1 MSVRI
6 KEEKGVRG
14 GGQGGVKHGVL
25 KHEVIPASIKDESGR
40 NGFEG
45 FTGGHGFIKQEAM
58 PAKIE
63 NGVRGGGDTTDGLKS
78 VKQETAQAKGQ
89 RRSHPG
95 EEGAW
100 GHKKKKN
107 NNLSAKT
114 KAARRAQ
121 ASAGNG
127 QPQQHNIPFW
137 KLGKKTHAQRLRS
150 LAQWRRAGGQV
161 VEDEARIANVRRKE
175 QAGMNVSAKE
185 RSKAETSMR
194 RMIRAGIYTGW
205 DDTTPNV
212 EKLREAREGLPE
224 GTPGALK
231 SKAQLNRALLWAKNT
246 EPRAPV

>member
-1 MSVRI
+1 M
-6 KEEKGVRG
+6 
-14 GGQGGVKHGVL
+14 
-25 KHEVIPASIKDESGR
+25 PARIKDESGR
-40 NGFEG
+40 NEFGG

-58 PAKIE
+58 PAKIKQE
-63 NGVRGGGDTTDGLKS
+63 KGVRGGGGTTDGLKS
-78 VKQETAQAKGQ
+78 VKQETVQAKGQ
-89 RRSHPG
+89 KRPHPG
-95 EEGAW
+95 EEGTW

-107 NNLSAKT
+107 NNLSAER

-121 ASAGNG
+121 ASVGNG
-127 QPQQHNIPFW
+127 QPQQRNVPFW
-137 KLGKKTHAQRLRS
+137 KLGKETHAQRLRS

-175 QAGMNVSAKE
+175 QAGMKVSAKE

-212 EKLREAREGLPE
+212 KKLREAREGLPE
-224 GTPGALK
+224 DTPGALK